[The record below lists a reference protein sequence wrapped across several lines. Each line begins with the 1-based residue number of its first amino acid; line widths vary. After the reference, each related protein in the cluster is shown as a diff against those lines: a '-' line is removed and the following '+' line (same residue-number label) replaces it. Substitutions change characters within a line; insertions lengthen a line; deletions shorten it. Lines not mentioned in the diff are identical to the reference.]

1 MYDLAVFVGQE
12 AVTQGPGYQEAG
24 IFVSHFI
31 LFFCFLGLHLGHM
44 EVPRLRVKSELQLLA
59 YSRATAMP
67 DPSQFC
73 NLYHSSEQHQILNP
87 LSKARD

>member
-31 LFFCFLGLHLGHM
+31 LFVCFLGLHLGHM

-59 YSRATAMP
+59 YTTATATP
-67 DPSQFC
+67 DLNHVC
-73 NLYHSSEQHQILNP
+73 DLHHSSWQH
-87 LSKARD
+87 